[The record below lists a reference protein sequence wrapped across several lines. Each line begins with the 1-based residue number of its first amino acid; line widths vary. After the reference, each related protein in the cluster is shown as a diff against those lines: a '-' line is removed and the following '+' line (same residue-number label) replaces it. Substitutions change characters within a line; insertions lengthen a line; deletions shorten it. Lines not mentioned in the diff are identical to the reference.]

1 MADKDDPSRREGRYD
16 RRELLRRAGVGA
28 VSTAVA
34 GSGLGRAF
42 YGPLRFNG
50 RWLKGDLSIIQW
62 IHFVPAFD
70 TWFDNVWIKKWGE
83 KNDVQVKVD
92 HILNTLLP
100 ARMAAEAS
108 AGNGHDLFFNLAP
121 QPSYEDKVLNHNEI
135 VQEVTRKVGK
145 IGVVAKHATYNPKT
159 KKWFAFSDNY
169 VPDPV
174 VFRHDYWSDV
184 GLVPNT
190 WENLLKA
197 APKLKAAGHPIGIGQ
212 SANNDVDSNMALI
225 AFMQCF
231 GAYVQNEHARVT
243 LKSKHTVEAVK
254 FMASI
259 YKRGETPEIFGWDP
273 SGNNNFLYSGRG
285 SLILNAISATRT
297 PEDNHSPF
305 SNRLWIYP
313 IPRGPVQRLGL
324 EHVMGCYS
332 IWKFA
337 QNKAAAKKFLADLE
351 INYKQATLASKL
363 YNFPSFPGAYP
374 FAKIRK
380 VAGKDPHPPRGK
392 YQILTTIAEK
402 YTVNP
407 GYPGYTNAAFGE
419 MFFKYLIPQ
428 MFAQVSQGKM
438 SAADSVNAATHD
450 IKAIYA
456 RWRAAGK
463 I

>member
-190 WENLLKA
+190 WENVLKA

-392 YQILTTIAEK
+392 YQILTRIAEK

-450 IKAIYA
+450 IEAIYA

>member
-1 MADKDDPSRREGRYD
+1 MADKDDPARREGRYD

-28 VSTAVA
+28 ASVGLA
-34 GSGLGRAF
+34 GSGFGRAF
-42 YGPLRFNG
+42 YGPLRFKG
-50 RWLKGDLSIIQW
+50 RDLKGDLTIIQW
-62 IHFVPAFD
+62 IHFVPAYD
-70 TWFDNVWIKKWGE
+70 DWFDNTWVKQWGE

-100 ARMAAEAS
+100 ARMSAEAA
-108 AGNGHDLFFNLAP
+108 AGSGHDLFFNLAP
-121 QPSYEDKVLNHNEI
+121 QPQFEDQVLNHNEI

-145 IGVVAKHATYNPKT
+145 IGLVAHRATYNPKT

-174 VFRHDYWSDV
+174 VWRRDYWQQA
-184 GLVPNT
+184 GQVPYT
-190 WENLLKA
+190 WENVLKA
-197 APKLKAAGHPIGIGQ
+197 APKLKSQGHPLGIGQ
-212 SANNDVDSNMALI
+212 SGGDLDSNMALMS
-225 AFMQCF
+225 FMMCF
-231 GAYVQNEHARVT
+231 GSFIQDEHARIT

-259 YKRGETPEIFGWDP
+259 YKQGETPEIFGWDP

-285 SLILNAISATRT
+285 SLIMNAISATRT
-297 PEDNHSPF
+297 PEDRHLPF
-305 SNRLWIYP
+305 ADDLMIWPVPKGPMGR
-313 IPRGPVQRLGL
+313 RGY
-324 EHVMGCYS
+324 EHVMGCYT

-363 YNFPSFPGAYP
+363 YNFPSWPNAFP
-374 FAKIRK
+374 FKQIRK
-380 VAGKDPHPPRGK
+380 VAGQDPHKPIGK
-392 YQILTTIAEK
+392 YQVLTTIAQH

-407 GYPGYTNAAFGE
+407 GYPGYSNAAFGE

-438 SAADSVNAATHD
+438 SAADSVSAATHD
-450 IKAIYA
+450 IKAIYLK
-456 RWRAAGK
+456 WKKAGK